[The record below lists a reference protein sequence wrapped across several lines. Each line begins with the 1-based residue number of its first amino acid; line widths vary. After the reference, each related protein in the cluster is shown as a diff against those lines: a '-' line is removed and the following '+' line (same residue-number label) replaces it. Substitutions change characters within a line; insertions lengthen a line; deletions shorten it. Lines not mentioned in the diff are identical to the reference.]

1 MDLFKMGEMF
11 LKMMMGQHSSFGERS
26 QEISVEILNQIRRV
40 LILVVITLGALT
52 MFCMGMSHL
61 IERVLN
67 KLDDGSFIFT
77 NAIGVILLFIAICI
91 GVLVYS
97 TNKNVWLDIFKK
109 EKPGP
114 LAAAPAVAAATST
127 IESVISLLVLDI
139 IKEREANRAIKKT
152 ASQSSSNENEN
163 ESERGDV
170 R

>member
-1 MDLFKMGEMF
+1 
-11 LKMMMGQHSSFGERS
+11 MMMGQRSSLGERS

-67 KLDDGSFIFT
+67 KLDDGNFIFT
-77 NAIGVILLFIAICI
+77 NSIGVIFLFIALCV

-97 TNKNVWLDIFKK
+97 TNKKVWLDIFKK
-109 EKPGP
+109 EKTEP
-114 LAAAPAVAAATST
+114 LTAAPALNST

-139 IKEREANRAIKKT
+139 IKEREAERAMRKT
-152 ASQSSSNENEN
+152 ASEN
-163 ESERGDV
+163 STSAQAGERGDV

>member
-1 MDLFKMGEMF
+1 MDLFKIGEMF
-11 LKMMMGQHSSFGERS
+11 LKMMMGQHSSLGERS

-40 LILVVITLGALT
+40 LILVVITLGSLT

-77 NAIGVILLFIAICI
+77 NAIGVILLFIALCI

-97 TNKNVWLDIFKK
+97 TNKKVWLDIFKK
-109 EKPGP
+109 EKPV
-114 LAAAPAVAAATST
+114 APAQAVAAATST

-139 IKEREANRAIKKT
+139 IKEREANRALKKT

>member
-1 MDLFKMGEMF
+1 MDLFKIGEMF
-11 LKMMMGQHSSFGERS
+11 LKMMMGQHSSLGERS

-40 LILVVITLGALT
+40 LILVIITLGALT

-97 TNKNVWLDIFKK
+97 TNKKVWLDIFKK

-114 LAAAPAVAAATST
+114 VEPAPASSVVSST
-127 IESVISLLVLDI
+127 IESVISLLILDI
-139 IKEREANRAIKKT
+139 IKEREANRATKKAT
-152 ASQSSSNENEN
+152 SQSGSNEN
-163 ESERGDV
+163 ESERGDI